1 MSKTRIILSYRK
13 NTGTERKPVWSEWKW
28 TRHAP
33 LDYPAGVA
41 AIIEKFNYESHAFS
55 TLEYK
60 IDIGTIGE
68 GGVIRHSD
76 ADWIEDEFGD
86 AA

>member
-1 MSKTRIILSYRK
+1 MSTTRIILSYRK

-28 TRHAP
+28 TAYAP
-33 LDYPAGVA
+33 LDNPIGVA
-41 AIIEKFNYESHAFS
+41 DIIEKFNYESRNFS

-60 IDIGTIGE
+60 IDIGTIGK

-76 ADWIEDEFGD
+76 ADWIVEEFGD

>member
-13 NTGTERKPVWSEWKW
+13 NTGTERKPVWSEWTW
-28 TRHAP
+28 IRHAP
-33 LDYPAGVA
+33 LDNPIGVA
-41 AIIEKFNYESHAFS
+41 AIIEYFNYERREFSAF
-55 TLEYK
+55 EYK
-60 IDIGTIGE
+60 IDVGTIGE

-76 ADWIEDEFGD
+76 ADWIADEFSD